1 MLWPLGHYDYEVHK
15 RHLKIESSPT
25 AHDDIFSVIR
35 QNALSFCHLILSTA
49 LFFLIT
55 THTHMM
61 DYSGNHYQ
69 MLFNISNIL
78 TP

>member
-35 QNALSFCHLILSTA
+35 QNALSFYHLILSTA

-55 THTHMM
+55 THTY
-61 DYSGNHYQ
+61 DGLLCKSFPDALQY
-69 MLFNISNIL
+69 F
-78 TP
+78 